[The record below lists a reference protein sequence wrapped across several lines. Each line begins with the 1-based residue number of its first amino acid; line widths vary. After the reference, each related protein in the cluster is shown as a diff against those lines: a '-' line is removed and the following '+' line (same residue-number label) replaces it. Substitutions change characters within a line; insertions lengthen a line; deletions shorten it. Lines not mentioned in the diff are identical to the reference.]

1 MPALRCAIFRRWK
14 HADSF
19 VFLPC
24 EALEGQGRR
33 MEAAS
38 MTFTSQTFAPTNSEC
53 LDCPLKG
60 STAPCSRLMEVWRVG
75 KIRRPE
81 FVRSLAL
88 MMAQHP
94 EARCNILKPDIEAIE
109 SRLMPDR
116 LMPDRKPVKVAPVAK
131 VHEDASKPAQI
142 TNSQGI
148 PVPATLIGRLPRRDN
163 HYSLRSER

>member
-1 MPALRCAIFRRWK
+1 
-14 HADSF
+14 
-19 VFLPC
+19 
-24 EALEGQGRR
+24 
-33 MEAAS
+33 

-94 EARCNILKPDIEAIE
+94 EAVCSSLAPNIEAIE
-109 SRLMPDR
+109 SRPMPDR
-116 LMPDRKPVKVAPVAK
+116 LMPDRKPVKAPRIEKVQPDAAKPAQVVNSAGLPVAPVM
-131 VHEDASKPAQI
+131 
-142 TNSQGI
+142 
-148 PVPATLIGRLPRRDN
+148 IGRMPARRDKF
-163 HYSLRSER
+163 SLRDLK